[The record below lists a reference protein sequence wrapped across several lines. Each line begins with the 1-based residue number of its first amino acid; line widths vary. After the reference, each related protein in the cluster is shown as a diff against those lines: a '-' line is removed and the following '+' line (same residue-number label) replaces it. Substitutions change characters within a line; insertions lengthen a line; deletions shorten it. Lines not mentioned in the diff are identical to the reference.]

1 MNPRYIDIHGHVN
14 FPEYEA
20 DREEVIRR
28 AQEAGVGI
36 ITVGVDLESSRQAIS
51 LAETHENMWAV
62 VGIHPTSTHSSV
74 AEKEFEGVK
83 ELAKQSKVVAIGE
96 CGLDYFHSRPEEI
109 PRQREM
115 FLRHIELANEVDKPL
130 MLHVRN
136 GKTNLESVS
145 SGSKSIETISTHN
158 AYQEAVEIIKKHAK
172 VRANF
177 HFFAGTLEDAR
188 DIVNMGNTVS
198 FTGVITFARNYDEVI
213 KQIPLTNIMSE
224 TDCPFVAP
232 LPYRG
237 KRCEPLHVIETIRK
251 ISEISGQSFAGIT
264 EQLSRNARSFFDF

>member
-28 AQEAGVGI
+28 AQEAG
-36 ITVGVDLESSRQAIS
+36 
-51 LAETHENMWAV
+51 

-115 FLRHIELANEVDKPL
+115 VLRHIELANEVDKPL
-130 MLHVRN
+130 MLH
-136 GKTNLESVS
+136 
-145 SGSKSIETISTHN
+145 
-158 AYQEAVEIIKKHAK
+158 
-172 VRANF
+172 
-177 HFFAGTLEDAR
+177 
-188 DIVNMGNTVS
+188 
-198 FTGVITFARNYDEVI
+198 
-213 KQIPLTNIMSE
+213 
-224 TDCPFVAP
+224 
-232 LPYRG
+232 
-237 KRCEPLHVIETIRK
+237 IRK
-251 ISEISGQSFAGIT
+251 LLKS
-264 EQLSRNARSFFDF
+264 SRNTPKSEPISIFSRGLWRTH